1 MAEKIVH
8 YNPEEPKVC
17 RCAGECRRGSFP
29 GDPFLLS
36 RNAWWRLRERAAGRS
51 TSDLTPHVAEVAA
64 IEPWKDTQKYC
75 VNFKEPAQKIG
86 PISLVSGGRV
96 TAPQNIRYTSFA
108 RLQKAKSLDDV
119 F

>member
-1 MAEKIVH
+1 MIPKIR
-8 YNPEEPKVC
+8 YI
-17 RCAGECRRGSFP
+17 
-29 GDPFLLS
+29 
-36 RNAWWRLRERAAGRS
+36 AAYQVAPVS
-51 TSDLTPHVAEVAA
+51 AITYVAEVAA

-75 VNFKEPAQKIG
+75 VNFKEPANKIG
-86 PISLVSGGRV
+86 PIPLVSGGRV